1 MKKILAPLVALL
13 SLGACIHTRP
23 ATEVEAEESSRCDL
37 VRAVLREPLP
47 AQQLEQLSAEDGGG
61 PTSVL
66 AFVRQEQ
73 GVLERLFAGEPE
85 CRGER
90 FRVVQEPSRK
100 ALVLLLAPEGL
111 GYSYATQLAGPEGLP
126 VQGTPQGWVGRGGG
140 SRLTARR

>member
-1 MKKILAPLVALL
+1 MKRLLAPLLALL
-13 SLGACIHTRP
+13 GLGACIHTPP
-23 ATEVEAEESSRCDL
+23 AAEVEAEASARCDL

-47 AQQLEQLSAEDGGG
+47 SRQLEQLAAEDGGG
-61 PTSVL
+61 PASVL
-66 AFVRQEQ
+66 VFVRQEQ
-73 GVLERLFAGEPE
+73 GVLERLFADEPE
-85 CRGER
+85 CGDER

-111 GYSYATQLAGPEGLP
+111 GYSYATRLAGPEGLP